1 MAEQEHSQP
10 GTTEPQDTPKVDQ
23 IFEDPTW
30 KQHAEQPGILEQMGH
45 RLDNMLT
52 NKSQSLTSYIED
64 IKLAYAMVRDPG
76 FRIDHTTRVVVIIA
90 LLYLISP
97 IDLLPDAIPVLGL
110 LDDALVIGYALKQAA
125 AELERYRAWQQDT
138 RATQA
143 P

>member
-1 MAEQEHSQP
+1 MTEQQPPQP
-10 GTTEPQDTPKVDQ
+10 GAAAPQDTPKVEQ
-23 IFEDPTW
+23 VFEDPTR
-30 KQHAEQPGILEQMGH
+30 KQQAEQPGILEQIRH
-45 RLDNMLT
+45 RLDQKLSS
-52 NKSQSLTSYIED
+52 KSQSLKSYIED

-125 AELERYRAWQQDT
+125 AELERNAAR
-138 RATQA
+138 
-143 P
+143 